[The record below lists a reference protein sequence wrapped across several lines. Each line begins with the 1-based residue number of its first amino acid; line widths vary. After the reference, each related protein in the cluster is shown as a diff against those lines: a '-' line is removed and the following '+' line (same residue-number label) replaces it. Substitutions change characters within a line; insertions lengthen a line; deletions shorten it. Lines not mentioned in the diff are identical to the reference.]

1 MLFVCEECS
10 VESLQWS
17 GQCAHCGAW
26 NSLAEI
32 RKTGKAQRNSG
43 EVARRSVQRLNEI
56 SRTHLTRLSTGIT
69 ELDRV
74 LGGGLV
80 PGSVILL
87 GGDPGIGKSTLALQ
101 WVATY
106 SNSMHTVADKPVNL

>member
-1 MLFVCEECS
+1 MERTREKVLFVCEECS

-26 NSLAEI
+26 NSLTEI
-32 RKTGKAQRNSG
+32 RKVGKPKRLSSD
-43 EVARRSVQRLNEI
+43 VTRRSIQALSEI
-56 SRTHLTRLSTGIT
+56 SFTDPVRLPTGIT

-87 GGDPGIGKSTLALQ
+87 GGEPGIGKSTLLLQFAL
-101 WVATY
+101 
-106 SNSMHTVADKPVNL
+106 SSKKKKIL

>member
-1 MLFVCEECS
+1 MLFICEECS

-26 NSLAEI
+26 NSLI
-32 RKTGKAQRNSG
+32 NVGKAVKKKKTFDGVS
-43 EVARRSVQRLNEI
+43 RRSVQRLNEI
-56 SRTHLTRLSTGIT
+56 SRTHVTRLPTGIE

-87 GGDPGIGKSTLALQ
+87 GGDPGIGK
-101 WVATY
+101 
-106 SNSMHTVADKPVNL
+106 